1 MGKGNPGHDDP
12 LNVDRRLRLW
22 TVLVDA
28 ARGGAVAVDHVC
40 AAAVSVAGVD
50 SAAVAVVLDAT
61 PRELLYATDRT
72 ASELEDLTLT
82 LGEGPCVDAT
92 AGGPVLVAD
101 LTVPECRNRWP
112 VFAPAAVLAG
122 AGAVFALPLRVGG
135 IRLGVLDLYRV
146 RAGDLGV
153 EQLAD
158 ALVLA
163 DTACAVL
170 LDDATRHGVDQDN
183 RWPEGAGLH
192 HPEVH
197 QATGMITVQLGV
209 TAAVALVRL
218 RAYAYSQDRRLR
230 DVAADVVARRLR
242 LGPAGTPGGR
252 NG

>member
-1 MGKGNPGHDDP
+1 MTA
-12 LNVDRRLRLW
+12 DRRLRLW
-22 TVLVDA
+22 AVLVDA

-50 SAAVAVVLDAT
+50 SAAVAVFLDAT
-61 PRELLYATDRT
+61 PRELVYATDRT

-92 AGGPVLVAD
+92 TGGPVLVAD

-135 IRLGVLDLYRV
+135 IRLGVLDLYRA
-146 RAGDLGV
+146 RAGDLGA

-158 ALVLA
+158 ALALA

-170 LDDATRHGVDQDN
+170 LDDATRRGVDLDDQS
-183 RWPEGAGLH
+183 PERAGPQ

-197 QATGMITVQLGV
+197 QATGMIMVQLGV
-209 TAAVALVRL
+209 TAAVALIRL

-230 DVAADVVARRLR
+230 EVAADIVARRLR
-242 LGPAGTPGGR
+242 LGPAGTPGDR
-252 NG
+252 NA